1 MRCLCC
7 EGNANGVRSQAFGGE
22 GTLLGRTHGRVVVTE
37 AGQLFLTSCEAILS
51 VASEACRALQ
61 DYRLVP
67 FDAVFDAAWADALC
81 LISWSTSVLVHTLLQ
96 HMLH

>member
-1 MRCLCC
+1 M
-7 EGNANGVRSQAFGGE
+7 QAFGGE

-61 DYRLVP
+61 DYRY
-67 FDAVFDAAWADALC
+67 
-81 LISWSTSVLVHTLLQ
+81 T
-96 HMLH
+96 